1 MQSAAARLA
10 PSYGPRDGSALRQAL
25 GQFVTGVT
33 VVTGLAGERAIG
45 MTVNSFTPV
54 SLDPPLVAFC
64 AQATSTTGRELLRSG
79 AFAVNVLGQHQEDVA
94 ERFARRCTDRFAG
107 LRVRPGAT
115 GSPIIEDALA
125 FFDCRV
131 ADELVRGDHVVILGE
146 IVDMGVLR
154 EGAHPLTFFRGSYVR

>member
-1 MQSAAARLA
+1 MDMLSAAATLHRPGRA
-10 PSYGPRDGSALRQAL
+10 DLRRVL

-33 VVTGLAGERAIG
+33 VVTGLAGDQPIG

-64 AQATSTTGRELLRSG
+64 AQTTSTTGRELRRYG
-79 AFAVNVLGQHQEDVA
+79 AFAVNILGGDQQEVA
-94 ERFARRCTDRFAG
+94 ERFARRGESRFAG

-115 GSPIIEDALA
+115 GSPILEDSLA

-131 ADELVRGDHVVILGE
+131 ADEFERGDHVVILGE
-146 IVDMGVLR
+146 IVEMGVLR
-154 EGAHPLTFFRGSYVR
+154 ESAHPLAFFRGFYAGT